1 VLLFVAALTGIL
13 LHIFRYLEL
22 PLPTY
27 YIYVIHMAFTAPMLI
42 LEVPF
47 GKWAHAYF
55 RPLAVYFQAVKAK
68 AKEQDKAVAGA
79 FTPAD

>member
-1 VLLFVAALTGIL
+1 
-13 LHIFRYLEL
+13 
-22 PLPTY
+22 
-27 YIYVIHMAFTAPMLI
+27 MLI

-47 GKWAHAYF
+47 GKWAHAYY

-68 AKEQDKAVAGA
+68 AKEQEKAVAGA